1 MTNEASMP
9 KREKECHTNFKQRK
23 TVNFPAFDIQNRPS
37 MNNNTSS
44 LIIQLW
50 SDLFSTLHCLQSQSH
65 ENGNLRSI
73 VVAFVEKSVAI
84 QCPPLGPFRIE
95 RIQLLTVFST
105 DRPFVQ
111 QVGPSVY
118 GCGPGAR
125 PTSLTFPLCL
135 ALSRRWR
142 CVANQLK
149 PQVPKSAREQIAGLM
164 AERLTAMEHTL

>member
-1 MTNEASMP
+1 
-9 KREKECHTNFKQRK
+9 
-23 TVNFPAFDIQNRPS
+23 
-37 MNNNTSS
+37 MNNNTPS

-50 SDLFSTLHCLQSQSH
+50 SDLFSTLHCLQSH
-65 ENGNLRSI
+65 ENAGNLRSI

-118 GCGPGAR
+118 GCGPGLPPSLFPYALLCHVGGAAS
-125 PTSLTFPLCL
+125 PT
-135 ALSRRWR
+135 
-142 CVANQLK
+142 N
-149 PQVPKSAREQIAGLM
+149 
-164 AERLTAMEHTL
+164 